1 MNINDKNLRSCNH
14 LVEDNEKKNN
24 KMEGQKGE
32 TKEVKVVKLD
42 VLNTKLESMEKKLE
56 EKTKLADEYLSRLK
70 YLQADFENYKKME
83 ARDRKTY
90 EMSATEGLIKNL
102 LPIVDAFEI
111 AIASA
116 RKNFNK
122 ASFVKGI
129 ELIYSNLL
137 SVLGKEGL
145 KQIKAVGKK
154 FDPYYN
160 EVTMTVINNAL
171 PEDTVVEE
179 HEKGY
184 MCGSK
189 VIRTSKVKVS
199 KVENPLDEK

>member
-1 MNINDKNLRSCNH
+1 MAEVH
-14 LVEDNEKKNN
+14 EKKNN
-24 KMEGQKGE
+24 KIEGQKGE

-42 VLNTKLESMEKKLE
+42 VTNMELDSLEKKLG

-90 EMSATEGLIKNL
+90 EVSATEGLIKNL
-102 LPIVDAFEI
+102 LPIIDTFEI

-116 RKNFNK
+116 KKNYNK

-129 ELIYSNLL
+129 ELIYFDLL

-160 EVTMTVINNAL
+160 EVTMTVINNDL
-171 PEDTVVEE
+171 LEDTVVEE

-184 MCGSK
+184 ILGSK

-199 KVENPLDEK
+199 KVENPLNEQ